1 MSIKKDENTKKTIL
15 FTVLAII
22 LFLFGPF
29 AVFLIVVAVI
39 GCICYMVKKN
49 GAEKDIFKNRDLS
62 KYELRNKLVDN
73 IVTTIRDNTKD
84 VNITAKPYR
93 QRARQQRYGT
103 PQHRFEISSS
113 GTPFEPKRRNYDPGN
128 LVDMLER
135 EKKENRYANPD
146 VMSIKNPF
154 EK

>member
-1 MSIKKDENTKKTIL
+1 MNDKNKNTKN
-15 FTVLAII
+15 VLPLLVFAVIF
-22 LFLFGPF
+22 FLFGPF

-49 GAEKDIFKNRDLS
+49 GAGKDIFKNGDLS
-62 KYELRNKLVDN
+62 RYELRNKLVDD
-73 IVTTIRDNTKD
+73 IVTTIRDNIRD
-84 VNITAKPYR
+84 VKITAKPYC
-93 QRARQQRYGT
+93 QRAGQQRYNVS
-103 PQHRFEISSS
+103 QHRFEISSS
-113 GTPFEPKRRNYDPGN
+113 NTPFEPKRRNYDPGN

-146 VMSIKNPF
+146 VRSVKNPF